1 VYSPYIKN
9 ELRRFRGKCP
19 VKDFEIEAFHETV
32 EYNETLYVCY
42 MMDNIVIFFGEILAV
57 LIYLFLFVL
66 LRYCV
71 SLMIIFTNH

>member
-1 VYSPYIKN
+1 MNLLS
-9 ELRRFRGKCP
+9 LAWF
-19 VKDFEIEAFHETV
+19 
-32 EYNETLYVCY
+32 LYVCY